1 MKSSTATGTTGT
13 AEREA
18 APRRGRFAP
27 SPTGRLHAG
36 SLLAAV
42 GSYLDARAQGGE
54 WLLRIEDV
62 DRGREVPGAAD
73 DILRTLEAFG
83 LHWDGPVVYQSTRG
97 AAYEAALESL
107 RAAGLVYDC
116 ACSRAELGPA
126 EGVYPGTCRSGP
138 RRAGVA
144 LAQRFLTRGLPPVT
158 VVDRVQ
164 GAFTQSVE
172 TEVGDFVLRRRDG
185 YWAYQLAV
193 VVDDAASGITDVVRG
208 CDLLD
213 NTPRQRL
220 LQAALGLP
228 VPSMLHLPLLLEA
241 DGSKRSKSRQA
252 LPADPRA
259 APATLSAVLGLLVHA
274 PPPALQGGPVE
285 EQLAWATSNWNTDL
299 LQRIKAV
306 ISNDWQI

>member
-1 MKSSTATGTTGT
+1 VKSSTATGTTGT

-42 GSYLDARAQGGE
+42 GSFLDARARGGE
-54 WLLRIEDV
+54 WLVRIEDV

-83 LHWDGPVVYQSTRG
+83 LVWDGPVVYQSTRG
-97 AAYEAALESL
+97 EAYAEALERL
-107 RAAGLVYDC
+107 QGAGLVYAC
-116 ACSRAELGPA
+116 ACSRAELGPT
-126 EGVYPGTCRSGP
+126 EGVYPGTCRAGP
-138 RRAGVA
+138 RRPGVA
-144 LAQRFLTRGLPPVT
+144 LAQRFRTQGFAPVT
-158 VVDRVQ
+158 VVDRAQ
-164 GAFTQSVE
+164 GTFTQSVE
-172 TEVGDFVLRRRDG
+172 TAVGDFVLRRRDG

-193 VVDDAASGITDVVRG
+193 VVDDAAAGITDVVRG

-220 LQAALGLP
+220 LQAALGLR
-228 VPSMLHLPLLLEA
+228 VPTMLHLPLLLEA
-241 DGSKRSKSRQA
+241 DGQKRSKSREA

-259 APATLSAVLGLLVHA
+259 APAILSRVLAHLAHA
-274 PPPALQGGPVE
+274 PPPELQGAPVH
-285 EQLAWATSNWNTDL
+285 EQLAWATKNWNIEL
-299 LQRIKAV
+299 LQGIKEL
-306 ISNDWQI
+306 ISKD